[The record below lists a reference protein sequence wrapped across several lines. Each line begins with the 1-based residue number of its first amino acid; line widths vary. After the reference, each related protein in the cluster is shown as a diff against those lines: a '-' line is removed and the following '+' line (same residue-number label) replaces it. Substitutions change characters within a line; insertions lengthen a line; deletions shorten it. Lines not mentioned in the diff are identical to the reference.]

1 MHARRVARLADTP
14 PGAIVAYDE
23 VALAAIAT
31 ADLQQA
37 RDFARRELG
46 GLAGSTDEA
55 RRLAATALVY
65 LEEGSSARRAASQLH
80 VHENT
85 IKNRI
90 RTAEE
95 LIGHPIT
102 TRVAELLLALR
113 IGALADSP
121 ERISRDS
128 SAG

>member
-1 MHARRVARLADTP
+1 MHARRVARLTDAP
-14 PGAIVAYDE
+14 AGQIVAYDE

-31 ADLQQA
+31 ADLEQA

-46 GLAGSTDEA
+46 GLAGDTDEA
-55 RRLAATALVY
+55 RRLAATVRVY
-65 LEEGSSARRAASQLH
+65 LEEGSSARRAASHLN

-113 IGALADSP
+113 IGALADP
-121 ERISRDS
+121 PVRLSRDS
-128 SAG
+128 